1 MAEPNKNPVV
11 TAESD
16 ISGKKQRAS
25 KIKGIEWSKLGVDK
39 DPEFNKSYV
48 LYGVL
53 GSKETATDDFR
64 TGELESINTSST
76 GSKYNWQVDGDDLPR
91 NHFTHFALCVKPVE

>member
-1 MAEPNKNPVV
+1 MAEVNKNPVV

-39 DPEFNKSYV
+39 DPEFNKTYLV
-48 LYGVL
+48 FGIL
-53 GSKETATDDFR
+53 GSKEHSVEDFR
-64 TGELESINTSST
+64 TGMLDSINILST
-76 GSKYNWQVDGDDLPR
+76 GSKYHWQVDGDDNPR